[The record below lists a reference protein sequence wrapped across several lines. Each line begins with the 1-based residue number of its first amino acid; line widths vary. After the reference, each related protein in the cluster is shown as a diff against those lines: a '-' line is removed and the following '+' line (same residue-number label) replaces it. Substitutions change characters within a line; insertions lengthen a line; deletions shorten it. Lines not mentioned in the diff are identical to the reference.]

1 MMQSYKSKNGC
12 FLILYYVAA
21 FEAQIAELQDKL
33 KDITEERDA
42 LLEKKS
48 QLSSTVK
55 ELEESNQ
62 QLDGKVAELKEQIEE
77 LNAKLSAAATATT
90 AAVVTDAVV
99 SSVPAPVITPV
110 EVNADN
116 LEVKAILTDKVIK

>member
-1 MMQSYKSKNGC
+1 M
-12 FLILYYVAA
+12 
-21 FEAQIAELQDKL
+21 QDKL

-48 QLSSTVK
+48 QLSSSID

-62 QLDGKVAELKEQIEE
+62 ELNGKVTELKEQIEE
-77 LNAKLSAAATATT
+77 LNAKLLASETAATTAIS

-99 SSVPAPVITPV
+99 SSAPAPVITPV

-116 LEVKAILTDKVIK
+116 IEVN